1 MTWSGVRS
9 TTFPITNGTRQ
20 GSVLSPC
27 LFSVYL
33 DDLIKK
39 LRHLGLG
46 FHMEGLWVGAAGN
59 LILLAPC
66 RTAMQQMLK
75 TCNEYAEEFNLTFST
90 DPNPALSK
98 TKCLYMCGHMT
109 PVYPALLKLGDLATS
124 PG

>member
-1 MTWSGVRS
+1 
-9 TTFPITNGTRQ
+9 
-20 GSVLSPC
+20 
-27 LFSVYL
+27 
-33 DDLIKK
+33 
-39 LRHLGLG
+39 
-46 FHMEGLWVGAAGN
+46 
-59 LILLAPC
+59 
-66 RTAMQQMLK
+66 MQQMLK